1 MMVLVLDGFQL
12 SLITKGTI
20 SQVEGFCRHERNSRR
35 HVSLHL
41 DFFLNVTW
49 IMAIVTW
56 GRTMMARFQS
66 SPGHCRYLVSFLLV
80 WHGSAMERERYI
92 YLYPLIIFLY
102 RFLALLVVL
111 DTCGNPTH
119 QKLTTLWSAKP
130 GSWWL
135 LFHIQIGRDCIVTYC
150 ILWKK

>member
-1 MMVLVLDGFQL
+1 MVFNWVWLPKVQFRKWKDFAGMNVTRGDM
-12 SLITKGTI
+12 SI
-20 SQVEGFCRHERNSRR
+20 SIWI
-35 HVSLHL
+35 
-41 DFFLNVTW
+41 FFLNVTW

-92 YLYPLIIFLY
+92 YPLIIFLY

-150 ILWKK
+150 ILWKT